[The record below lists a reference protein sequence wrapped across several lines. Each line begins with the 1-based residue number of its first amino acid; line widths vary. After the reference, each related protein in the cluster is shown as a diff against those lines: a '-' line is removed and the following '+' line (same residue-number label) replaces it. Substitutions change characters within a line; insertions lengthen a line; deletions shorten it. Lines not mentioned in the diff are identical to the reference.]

1 MGKVILI
8 SAAFDFLL
16 FVAYFICGRFMT
28 KKNKA
33 LTLFILFTVRVFYAS
48 FVTIYTCILEGEF
61 QYTYTFV
68 VMIWVFNS
76 IIQHKTYL
84 MIVETESIIKLINEE
99 NEKLENNTSTK

>member
-61 QYTYTFV
+61 QYVYTFL
-68 VMIWVFNS
+68 VMVWILNT

-84 MIVETESIIKLINEE
+84 LLKSKNIQ
-99 NEKLENNTSTK
+99 NEKLENNTNT

>member
-1 MGKVILI
+1 
-8 SAAFDFLL
+8 
-16 FVAYFICGRFMT
+16 MT